1 MTIIDSDIIKNLYYT
16 NILYE
21 IHTTEDK
28 LSFFKSK
35 YKITFEEFERD
46 LKNSNEN
53 FDKWDDYMEWKA
65 FHKKYQILSSQK
77 SDIENG
83 NYKVS

>member
-1 MTIIDSDIIKNLYYT
+1 MTIINSDSIKNLYYA

-21 IHTTEDK
+21 IHKIEDK

-35 YKITFEEFERD
+35 YKTTLDKLESD
-46 LKNSNEN
+46 LKNSAED
-53 FDKWDDYMEWKA
+53 FEKWDDFMEWKA
-65 FHKKYQILSSQK
+65 FHNKYQDLSSQK
-77 SDIENG
+77 ADIENG